1 MIRRI
6 MRFSW
11 LAATLLVPLVLLSQ
25 TSQTPQ
31 TTTAGQSTALGQT
44 ASPAQPTASLGEAA
58 GSGLKEADGL
68 HIHMIDPLISG
79 AGEATFA
86 LTCRQRCAL
95 EYNLCLKTGHPNSQ
109 CETIENS
116 CLSKC

>member
-1 MIRRI
+1 MIKRI

-11 LAATLLVPLVLLSQ
+11 LAATLLVPLVLSSQ
-25 TSQTPQ
+25 TSQT
-31 TTTAGQSTALGQT
+31 TTVGQSTVLNQT
-44 ASPAQPTASLGEAA
+44 AGPAQPTASVAEAA
-58 GSGLKEADGL
+58 GSGLKDVL
-68 HIHMIDPLISG
+68 QIHMINPLISG
-79 AGEATFA
+79 PVQATTT

-95 EYNLCLKTGHPNSQ
+95 EYDLCLKTGHPNSQ

>member
-11 LAATLLVPLVLLSQ
+11 LAATLLVPLVLSSQ

-31 TTTAGQSTALGQT
+31 TTTVGQSTDLGQT
-44 ASPAQPTASLGEAA
+44 ASPAQATASVAEAA
-58 GSGLKEADGL
+58 GSGIKDGL
-68 HIHMIDPLISG
+68 HIHMINPLISG
-79 AGEATFA
+79 PFQETTA

-116 CLSKC
+116 CLKKC

>member
-11 LAATLLVPLVLLSQ
+11 LAATLLAPLVLVSQ

-31 TTTAGQSTALGQT
+31 TTTVGQSTVLGQT
-44 ASPAQPTASLGEAA
+44 ARLAQPTASVAEAA
-58 GSGLKEADGL
+58 GSGLIDGL
-68 HIHMIDPLISG
+68 HIHLISPLMSGG
-79 AGEATFA
+79 AQATSA
-86 LTCRQRCAL
+86 LTCRQRCED
-95 EYNLCLKTGHPNSQ
+95 EYNLCRKAGGLNSD
-109 CETIENS
+109 CEKIENS

>member
-1 MIRRI
+1 MIKRI
-6 MRFSW
+6 LRFSW

-31 TTTAGQSTALGQT
+31 TTTAGQSTAPGQT
-44 ASPAQPTASLGEAA
+44 ATPAQATAWVAEAA
-58 GSGLKEADGL
+58 GSGLQDDL
-68 HIHMIDPLISG
+68 RIHMINPLIS
-79 AGEATFA
+79 EAVQAAPA

-109 CETIENS
+109 CEAIENS